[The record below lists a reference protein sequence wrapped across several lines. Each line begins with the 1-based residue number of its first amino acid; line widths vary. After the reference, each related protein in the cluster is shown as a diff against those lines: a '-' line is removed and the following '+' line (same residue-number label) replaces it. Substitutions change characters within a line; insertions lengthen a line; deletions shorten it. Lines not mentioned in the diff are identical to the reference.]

1 MAIHSLRQDAPDP
14 RFGVRLR
21 EERKRLRLTQ
31 AGFATAVGISTPTQT
46 GYELGARTPDI
57 NYLTRIEQ
65 LGVDGRYVRTGIH
78 EDAHAVKVLDWDRYA
93 AIRDVVSDWIREM
106 ELEMT
111 TRQVVEV
118 ESLVYE
124 LCVDDPGDVE
134 QVAGRVLRLVSS
146 RRA

>member
-1 MAIHSLRQDAPDP
+1 MNAHSLRQDTPDP
-14 RFGVRLR
+14 RLGDRLR

-31 AGFATAVGISTPTQT
+31 AGFAAAVGISTPTQT

-57 NYLTRIEQ
+57 NYLSRIEQ
-65 LGVDGRYVRTGIH
+65 LGVDGRYVRTGIR

-93 AIRDVVSDWIREM
+93 AIRDVVSGWIRDM
-106 ELEMT
+106 EIAMT

-124 LCVDDPGDVE
+124 LCLDDPGEVE
-134 QVAGRVLRLVSS
+134 QVAGRVLKLVAS
-146 RRA
+146 R